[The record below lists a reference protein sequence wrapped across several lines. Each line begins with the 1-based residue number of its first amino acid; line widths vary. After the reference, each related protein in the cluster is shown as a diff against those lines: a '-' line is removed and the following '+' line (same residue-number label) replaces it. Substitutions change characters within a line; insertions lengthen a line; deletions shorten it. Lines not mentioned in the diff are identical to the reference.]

1 MPFFSNYLGVDFP
14 LTIELLDMYDEFQYY
29 FITNFLSYQFIT
41 DLQLMLRF
49 SIKLD
54 VGYTDLITPVE
65 FVMWQEKMEKI
76 EEARKKDR
84 EKN

>member
-1 MPFFSNYLGVDFP
+1 
-14 LTIELLDMYDEFQYY
+14 MYDDIQYY
-29 FITNFLSYQFIT
+29 FITNFLSYSYIT
-41 DLQLMLRF
+41 DLQLMMRF

-54 VGYTDLITPVE
+54 VSYTDLITPVE
-65 FVMWQEKMEKI
+65 FTMWQAKMEKI

>member
-1 MPFFSNYLGVDFP
+1 M
-14 LTIELLDMYDEFQYY
+14 M
-29 FITNFLSYQFIT
+29 
-41 DLQLMLRF
+41 RF

-54 VGYTDLITPVE
+54 VSYTDLITPVE
-65 FVMWQEKMEKI
+65 FTMWQAKMEKI